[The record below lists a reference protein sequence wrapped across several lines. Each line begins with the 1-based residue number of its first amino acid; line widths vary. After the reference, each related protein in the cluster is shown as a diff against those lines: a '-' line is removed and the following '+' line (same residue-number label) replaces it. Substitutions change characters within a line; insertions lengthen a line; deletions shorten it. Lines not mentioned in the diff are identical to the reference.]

1 MAATSK
7 VFMSMPRQLAVVIAS
22 FVAMTLLAGGL
33 LLWLLFS
40 STRSS
45 EAIIL
50 RQGQEDDRTY
60 ALADSVARQQ
70 MVLLGML
77 RLRDIDEIEKA
88 VKNLE
93 TTRSLANKLASE
105 CGADGE
111 PVRKRLERLTKAQ
124 SGVINDFLQG
134 NLAEAS
140 ERLLNEVSPEMEAV
154 NAELKKYDALVAGIV
169 NAELDHARQRTV
181 SQVRLILPLVGAIL
195 VLVTFMAWKLR
206 RVLVSKLTG
215 LSSTLTDGVDR
226 LGESAAQMANVSH
239 TLAQGSSQQAASLE
253 EASASLSELTSM
265 TEQNTASATRT
276 RDVVGSVRQN
286 ADKGAVQATE
296 LTRSMETMRSA
307 SSDIAKII
315 HTIDEIAFQTNILAL
330 NAAVEAARAGEAGA
344 GFAVVAEEVRALAQR
359 SAHAARD
366 SASMIENAIKA
377 TGTGVEG
384 SGRVA
389 GLMQGIAEQL
399 RELDLL
405 AQEVAQASIQQKEGM
420 NQIGRAMNQLEATT
434 QKTAAIAEESS
445 AMSDDMKAQATR
457 VNEASDELQ
466 LMISGR
472 IRHGSGAA
480 GGAAAS

>member
-1 MAATSK
+1 MPAKQT
-7 VFMSMPRQLAVVIAS
+7 VFMSMPRQLAVVIVS
-22 FVAMTLLAGGL
+22 FVMMTLLSGCL
-33 LLWLLFS
+33 LLWLLFD

-50 RQGQEDDRTY
+50 HQGEADDRTY
-60 ALADSVARQQ
+60 ELADSIARQQ
-70 MVLLGML
+70 MVLVGIL

-93 TTRSLANKLASE
+93 AVRTLANKLAVQ
-105 CGADGE
+105 CGPEGDAL
-111 PVRKRLERLTKAQ
+111 RKRLERLTKAQ
-124 SGVINDFLQG
+124 AGVIDDFLQG
-134 NLAEAS
+134 NIAEAS

-154 NAELKKYDALVAGIV
+154 TAEVKKYDSVVAAQV
-169 NAELDHARQRTV
+169 NAEVEKAKQATV
-181 SQVRLILPLVGAIL
+181 RQVRIILPTVGLFLVI
-195 VLVTFMAWKLR
+195 VTFMAWKLR

-215 LSSTLTDGVDR
+215 LSGTLTDGVDR
-226 LGESAAQMANVSH
+226 LGESALQMASVSH
-239 TLAQGSSQQAASLE
+239 TLAQGSSEQAASLE

-265 TEQNTASATRT
+265 TEQNTASALRT
-276 RDVVGSVRQN
+276 RDVVGTVKQS
-286 ADKGAVQATE
+286 ADTGAQQAEE
-296 LTRSMETMRSA
+296 LMRSMEAMRSS

-366 SASMIENAIKA
+366 SAGMIDNAIKA

-389 GLMQGIAEQL
+389 GLMQEIARQI

-405 AQEVAQASIQQKEGM
+405 AQEVAQASQQQKEGM
-420 NQIGRAMNQLEATT
+420 GQISRAMSQLEGTT

-472 IRHGSGAA
+472 IRHASTE
-480 GGAAAS
+480 GGPSA